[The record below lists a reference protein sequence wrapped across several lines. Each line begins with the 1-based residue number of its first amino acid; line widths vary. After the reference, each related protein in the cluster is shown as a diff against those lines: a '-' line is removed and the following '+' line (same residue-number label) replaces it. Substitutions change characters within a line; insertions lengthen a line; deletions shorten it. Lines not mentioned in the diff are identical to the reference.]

1 MHFRIEQRFD
11 APLTAVEA
19 AYCSPELLATLAS
32 LPKVGGA
39 ELLEQRREGDQVFQR
54 VRYRF
59 TGELNSAVT
68 AVIDPAK
75 LSWVEESVLDKATHV
90 TTWRIVPD
98 HYPTRLEC
106 SGEFRLSEAESVTIR
121 RTEADIKVRFPLV
134 GGRVERAIVSGL
146 EEHAVAEE
154 SAVEA
159 FLARS

>member
-11 APLTAVEA
+11 APLAAVEA

-39 ELLEQRREGDQVFQR
+39 ELLEQRTEGDRVFQR

-68 AVIDPAK
+68 AVIDPSK

-90 TTWRIVPD
+90 TTWHIVPD
-98 HYPTRLEC
+98 HYRNRLEC
-106 SGEFRLSEAESVTIR
+106 HGEFRLSEDEGRTIR

-134 GGRVERAIVSGL
+134 GGKVERAIVSGL
-146 EEHAVAEE
+146 EGHAEAEQ
-154 SAVEA
+154 SAIAA
-159 FLARS
+159 FLVR